1 MASVKAAARCTFL
14 VVGNGASHGNGRAQ
28 RRPPCDGARQ
38 GWLSVVPTRTGL
50 VSRALLALSLH
61 DLQRSTSAG
70 PPASRSLVLRAR
82 YEPCGCPLGGARRRL
97 CRRHSNRGAYS
108 RAVLPLAWPYQSH
121 DWRPVG
127 SRPSTSPVTRRSAR
141 PRSVENSRCL
151 RRVFGALVRCRLGL
165 RHRRLRLQ
173 SVFLHALWRGR
184 LPLGGLCDARRG
196 RGLRWRRRKEGRG
209 SWAD

>member
-1 MASVKAAARCTFL
+1 MAMVGPKDGLPATVQGKDGCQLCRHARAWYLAPFWRCLCMTC
-14 VVGNGASHGNGRAQ
+14 SD
-28 RRPPCDGARQ
+28 RRPQ
-38 GWLSVVPTRTGL
+38 
-50 VSRALLALSLH
+50 
-61 DLQRSTSAG
+61 DL
-70 PPASRSLVLRAR
+70 PPADLS
-82 YEPCGCPLGGARRRL
+82 CPGP
-97 CRRHSNRGAYS
+97 
-108 RAVLPLAWPYQSH
+108 VLPLAWPYQSH
-121 DWRPVG
+121 DWRHVG

-196 RGLRWRRRKEGRG
+196 RGLRWRRRNEGRG